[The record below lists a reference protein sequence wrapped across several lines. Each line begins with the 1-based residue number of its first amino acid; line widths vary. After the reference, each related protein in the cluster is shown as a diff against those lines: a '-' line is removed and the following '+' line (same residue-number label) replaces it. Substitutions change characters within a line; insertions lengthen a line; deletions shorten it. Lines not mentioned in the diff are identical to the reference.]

1 MDVTKLLEALGIK
14 CDGAFAITN
23 RQKQMN
29 ESSVALATMIS
40 MGFAMALGAL

>member
-23 RQKQMN
+23 RQKQIN
-29 ESSVALATMIS
+29 ESCVALGTMIS
-40 MGFAMALGAL
+40 MGFGMPLGAL